1 MLRMELAPG
10 GLQRL
15 RLTLTRGD
23 LLGCNVLPGFISL
36 SRPSCAMIVL
46 STHLSNKKRNPYENR
61 ITHRSIIR
69 RDDLRDG
76 SNFAAVNITRRCG
89 KYRYCASHHLRARA
103 SSKPSNGSSR
113 VPPNSASC
121 SSRRYH
127 RLSVHIRRPLCS
139 QGVRQPR
146 RPSVT
151 REVAAGNS
159 Y

>member
-127 RLSVHIRRPLCS
+127 RLSVR
-139 QGVRQPR
+139 
-146 RPSVT
+146 
-151 REVAAGNS
+151 
-159 Y
+159 